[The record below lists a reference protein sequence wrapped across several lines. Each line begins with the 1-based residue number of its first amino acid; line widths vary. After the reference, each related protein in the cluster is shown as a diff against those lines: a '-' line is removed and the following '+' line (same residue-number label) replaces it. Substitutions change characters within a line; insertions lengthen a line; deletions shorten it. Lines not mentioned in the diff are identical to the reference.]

1 MLDRTK
7 YIFFSN
13 GQKGGVATFI
23 NDHMNYLSQTK
34 KDLLL
39 IDDNPKQTYENL
51 NKKINLNKF
60 KKNKKK
66 LDKIL
71 NTGNKKKILFI
82 TNYAFLI
89 WYYFILKNFRKKKN
103 QIILTIHSGL
113 LTLNLR
119 TYLAGLLFSMIYQ
132 NTDYLFF
139 GSKSAKDWWKKKYPW
154 MKIENSLVFHN
165 GIKIRKKQKLRKLG
179 KKINIAFAANLENE
193 NNPIFFLDICKIIL
207 KKKKNIIF
215 NVFGDGS
222 LFYNLKKKY
231 AEKNIIFHGWIKKS
245 IIFKKSDL
253 LIITSKVNNF
263 PYAALE
269 AKSHGIPVVSCS
281 KGDID
286 KIIKNGKDGFVKHTN
301 KPEIMIALINK
312 ILKNYKF
319 FSRNSYLRSFKFE
332 VNKACEK
339 FWRRIKIENN
349 NFR

>member
-1 MLDRTK
+1 MIDRTQ

-23 NDHMNYLSQTK
+23 NDHINYLSQTK

-39 IDDNPKQTYENL
+39 IDNNPKKTYENL
-51 NKKINLNKF
+51 NKKINLYKF
-60 KKNKKK
+60 DKDKKK

-89 WYYFILKNFRKKKN
+89 WYYFILKNFRKRKN
-103 QIILTIHSGL
+103 KIVLTIHSGL
-113 LTLNLR
+113 LTLKLKN
-119 TYLAGLLFSMIYQ
+119 YLAGLLFSMIYK

-139 GSKSAKDWWKKKYPW
+139 GSKSAKAWWKKKYPW
-154 MKIENSLVFHN
+154 MKVENCPVFHN
-165 GIKIRKKQKLRKLG
+165 GIKTRKKKNIRKLG
-179 KKINIAFAANLENE
+179 KKINISFAANLEIE
-193 NNPIFFLDICKIIL
+193 NNPIFFLNICTMIL
-207 KKKKNIIF
+207 KVKKNIVF
-215 NVFGDGS
+215 NIFGDGS
-222 LFYNLKKKY
+222 LFHNLKKYK
-231 AEKNIIFHGWIKKS
+231 EKNIIFHGWTKKN

-253 LIITSKVNNF
+253 LIITSNVNNF

-269 AKSHGIPVVSCS
+269 AKSYGIPVVSCS

-301 KPEIMIALINK
+301 KPETMIALINK
-312 ILKNYKF
+312 ILKNYEF

-339 FWRRIKIENN
+339 FWRKIKIENN

>member
-34 KDLLL
+34 KDILL
-39 IDDNPKQTYENL
+39 IDNNPNKTYENL
-51 NKKINLNKF
+51 NKKINLYKF
-60 KKNKKK
+60 DKNKKK
-66 LDKIL
+66 LDRIL

-89 WYYFILKNFRKKKN
+89 WYYFILKNFRKRKN
-103 QIILTIHSGL
+103 KIVLTIHSGL
-113 LTLNLR
+113 LTLKLKN
-119 TYLAGLLFSMIYQ
+119 YLAGLLFSMIYQ

-154 MKIENSLVFHN
+154 MKIENCKVFHN
-165 GIKIRKKQKLRKLG
+165 GIKTRKKQSIRKLG
-179 KKINIAFAANLENE
+179 KKINISFAANLEIE
-193 NNPIFFLDICKIIL
+193 NNPIFFLDICTMIL
-207 KKKKNIIF
+207 KMKKNIVFNIF
-215 NVFGDGS
+215 GMGS
-222 LFYNLKKKY
+222 FFHKLKKCE
-231 AEKNIIFHGWIKKS
+231 EKNIIFHGWTKKN
-245 IIFKKSDL
+245 IIFKKTDL
-253 LIITSKVNNF
+253 LVITSKVNNF

-269 AKSHGIPVVSCS
+269 AKSYGIPVVSCS

-312 ILKNYKF
+312 ILKNYEF

>member
-39 IDDNPKQTYENL
+39 IDNNPNKTYENL
-51 NKKINLNKF
+51 NKKINLYKF
-60 KKNKKK
+60 DKNKKK
-66 LDKIL
+66 LDRIL

-89 WYYFILKNFRKKKN
+89 WYYFILKNFRKRKN
-103 QIILTIHSGL
+103 KIVLTIHSGL
-113 LTLNLR
+113 LTLKLKN
-119 TYLAGLLFSMIYQ
+119 YLAGLLFSMIYQ

-154 MKIENSLVFHN
+154 MKIENCKVFHN
-165 GIKIRKKQKLRKLG
+165 GIKTRKKQSIRKLG
-179 KKINIAFAANLENE
+179 KKINISFAANLEIE
-193 NNPIFFLDICKIIL
+193 NNPIFFLDICTMIL
-207 KKKKNIIF
+207 KMKKNIVF
-215 NVFGDGS
+215 NIFGDGS
-222 LFYNLKKKY
+222 LFHKLKRCE
-231 AEKNIIFHGWIKKS
+231 EKNIIFHGWTKKNT
-245 IIFKKSDL
+245 IFKKSDL
-253 LIITSKVNNF
+253 LVITSKVNNF

-269 AKSHGIPVVSCS
+269 AKSYGIPVVSCS

-301 KPEIMIALINK
+301 KPEIMIALIDK
-312 ILKNYKF
+312 ILKNYEF
-319 FSRNSYLRSFKFE
+319 FSKNSYLRSFKFE
-332 VNKACEK
+332 VNKSCEK
-339 FWRRIKIENN
+339 FWRKIKIENN
-349 NFR
+349 NLR

>member
-1 MLDRTK
+1 MLDITK

-39 IDDNPKQTYENL
+39 IDNNPNKTYENL
-51 NKKINLNKF
+51 NKKINLYKF
-60 KKNKKK
+60 DKNKKK

-71 NTGNKKKILFI
+71 NTGSKKKILFI

-89 WYYFILKNFRKKKN
+89 WYYFILKNFRKRKN
-103 QIILTIHSGL
+103 KIVLTIHSGL
-113 LTLNLR
+113 LTLKLKN
-119 TYLAGLLFSMIYQ
+119 YLAGLLFSMIYQ

-154 MKIENSLVFHN
+154 MKIENCKVFHN
-165 GIKIRKKQKLRKLG
+165 GIKTRKKQSIRKLG
-179 KKINIAFAANLENE
+179 KKINISFAANLEIE
-193 NNPIFFLDICKIIL
+193 NNPIFFLDICTMIL
-207 KKKKNIIF
+207 KMKKNIVFNIF
-215 NVFGDGS
+215 GMGS
-222 LFYNLKKKY
+222 LFHKLKRRK
-231 AEKNIIFHGWIKKS
+231 EKNIIFHGWTKKN

-253 LIITSKVNNF
+253 LVITSKVNNF

-269 AKSHGIPVVSCS
+269 AKSYGIPVVSCS

-301 KPEIMIALINK
+301 KPEIMIALIDK
-312 ILKNYKF
+312 ILNNYEF
-319 FSRNSYLRSFKFE
+319 FSKNSYLRSFKFE
-332 VNKACEK
+332 VNKSCEK
-339 FWRRIKIENN
+339 FWRKIKIENN